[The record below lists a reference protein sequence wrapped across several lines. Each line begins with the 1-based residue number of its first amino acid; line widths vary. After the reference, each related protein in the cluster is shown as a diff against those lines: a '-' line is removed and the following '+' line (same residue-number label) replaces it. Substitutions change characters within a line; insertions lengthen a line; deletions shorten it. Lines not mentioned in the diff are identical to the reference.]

1 MYWNESHWYVYF
13 LTQDE
18 DSDGKSRATSS
29 GSEDPLKVLDQQE
42 DLLQEYNGDSGYE
55 AESQRNGDDDL
66 DLGESLTPPTPDSS
80 KLYYDITGV
89 PESPKCTSTPYRLII
104 ESEEQFV

>member
-1 MYWNESHWYVYF
+1 M
-13 LTQDE
+13 
-18 DSDGKSRATSS
+18 
-29 GSEDPLKVLDQQE
+29 LDQQE
-42 DLLQEYNGDSGYE
+42 DSLHEYNGDSGYE
-55 AESQRNGDDDL
+55 AESQRNGEDDL

-89 PESPKCTSTPYRLII
+89 TESPKCPPRSFKLII